1 MRSGLRPDIVQC
13 LDEAFSDTLNLG
25 LIDDERRGKRDSV
38 THAAVYQAVALGCGN
53 DARTDANLGSK

>member
-13 LDEAFSDTLNLG
+13 LDEAFADTLNLG
-25 LIDDERRGKRDSV
+25 LIDDERRGKRDAV

-53 DARTDANLGSK
+53 DACTDADLGSE